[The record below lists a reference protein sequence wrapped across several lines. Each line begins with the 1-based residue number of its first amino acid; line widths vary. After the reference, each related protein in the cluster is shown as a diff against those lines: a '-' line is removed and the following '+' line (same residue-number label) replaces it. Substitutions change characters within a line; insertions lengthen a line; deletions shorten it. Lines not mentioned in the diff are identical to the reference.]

1 MQPDLSLFGHRYP
14 YRVKTFQVDRQ
25 NVVHN
30 IWYFFMLEEARVE
43 FIRSVGMR
51 IDAEAFVTHS
61 KYFVVRNTCD
71 YYAPASFD
79 QDLMIHSR
87 ISMVKNSSLTFEHV
101 IYNESSGQISAMATH
116 VLVHVDVDTNRPAR
130 VPDDMRELILAH
142 EGDRVRFV
150 ED

>member
-1 MQPDLSLFGHRYP
+1 MQTDLSLFAHSYP

-43 FIRSVGMR
+43 FIRTVGMR
-51 IDAEAFVTHS
+51 IDADAFVSHS

-71 YYAPASFD
+71 YYAPAFFD
-79 QDLMIHSR
+79 QDLDIRSR
-87 ISMVKNSSLTFEHV
+87 IATVGNSSITFEHV
-101 IYNESSGQISAMATH
+101 IMNRSTGQLTATATH

-130 VPDDMRELILAH
+130 VPDDMRALIRAH
-142 EGDRVRFV
+142 EGDRVRF
-150 ED
+150 EE